1 MINTHIKIFIFFTIN
16 VFLLVSNQNTLVAE
30 TITLTVSKPEVFKRN
45 KGSCKRLGN
54 IYDACHWMAR
64 FVVTNKGNKKI
75 TNFCTIMK
83 VEKKTFELCYG
94 NSKKMTIS
102 SNAKKTFLINLTD
115 LMQISIDT
123 ERPTVRIKSIQ

>member
-1 MINTHIKIFIFFTIN
+1 MINTHIKIFIFFTISI
-16 VFLLVSNQNTLVAE
+16 FLLDFKQNTLVAE

-45 KGSCKRLGN
+45 KGSCNRLGN

-64 FVVTNKGNKKI
+64 FVVTNKGDNKI

-83 VEKKTFELCYG
+83 VETKTFELCYG
-94 NSKKMTIS
+94 NSKKITIN

-115 LMQISIDT
+115 LMQISIDS